1 MRKTLLLL
9 AIALL
14 GTNGANAQ
22 LNGKLGKVADAVT
35 AATSS
40 ATSGNGKNST
50 LQSVANIISSKLV
63 PNSKQIVGT
72 WAYQE
77 PAVMFTSSNAL
88 KSAAGSMASASIEKK
103 LQSYLSKVGIKKGK
117 MTITFDDQKNFS
129 IKNGTKTVKTGTY
142 TLNDNTV
149 TLTFKGKTKPCK
161 VTPQLDNG
169 TLVIVMDATSLK
181 NFMGTVAGQVSS
193 LSTVTSLL
201 NAYDGMKV
209 GLRMS
214 KQ

>member
-9 AIALL
+9 AVALL
-14 GTNGANAQ
+14 GVNGANAQ
-22 LNGKLGKVADAVT
+22 LSGKLGKVADAVT

-117 MTITFDDQKNFS
+117 MTITFDEDKNFS

>member
-1 MRKTLLLL
+1 MKQTLLLL
-9 AIALL
+9 AFALL
-14 GTNGANAQ
+14 GVNGANAQ
-22 LNGKLGKVADAVT
+22 LSGKLGKVADAVT
-35 AATSS
+35 SATGNASANGKSS
-40 ATSGNGKNST
+40 A
-50 LQSVANIISSKLV
+50 LQSVANVISSKLV
-63 PNSKQIVGT
+63 PSSKQIVGT

-77 PAVMFTSSNAL
+77 PAVMFTSKNAL
-88 KSAAGSMASASIEKK
+88 KSAAGSVASATIEKK

-117 MTITFDDQKNFS
+117 MSITFDDQKNFS
-129 IKNGTKTVKTGTY
+129 IKRGSKDVKTGTY
-142 TLNDNTV
+142 AISDNTV
-149 TLTFKGKTKPCK
+149 TLTFKGKTQPCK

-181 NFMGTVAGQVSS
+181 NFMGTVAGQISS

-209 GLRMS
+209 GLRLS